1 MVNDPQRGARRAA
14 SPLGSGA
21 SSSAGN
27 SGGAP
32 APRPPAPPPPPGS
45 TDEKAKCTIVEACSC
60 PLPDTEKGE
69 GMSLAELQETAPFK
83 SGHLRARVLYAKDG
97 ELIEEWAD
105 RISDPKEWRVVGYG
119 PGFKSYGLSAQDP
132 GYANDQR
139 RKLIEKKYCADAA
152 AGGAEVPDSE
162 KGGVVSV
169 VVKPPG
175 GDGEFLNGR
184 MRLVLLGALIGLA
197 IGLAGGFAI
206 WGAS

>member
-1 MVNDPQRGARRAA
+1 MENDRNGRERSMAA
-14 SPLGSGA
+14 T
-21 SSSAGN
+21 
-27 SGGAP
+27 SGGTTPQPPPAP
-32 APRPPAPPPPPGS
+32 APAPPGS
-45 TDEKAKCTIVEACSC
+45 GSDAAKCTLVEACSC

-132 GYANDQR
+132 GYANDAG
-139 RKLIEKKYCADAA
+139 RKLIEKKFCADAA

-184 MRLVLLGALIGLA
+184 VRLVLLGALVGLA
-197 IGLAGGFAI
+197 AGLVGGFAI